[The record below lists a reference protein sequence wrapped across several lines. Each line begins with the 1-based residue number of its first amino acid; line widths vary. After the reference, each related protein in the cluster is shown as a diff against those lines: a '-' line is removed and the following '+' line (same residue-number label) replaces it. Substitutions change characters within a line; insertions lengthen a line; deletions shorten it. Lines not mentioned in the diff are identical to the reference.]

1 MDELKRLNN
10 NQYAYLHQLPI
21 GKLLELLDVAPVP
34 TSCPEDEAYM
44 DALEEAIIEKENENP
59 TGFFPDVDQQWE
71 QFVTHYL
78 PDQKDTALEPERTEH
93 AVSAQTNQQS
103 HTVPPKRVVRF
114 KRVWRTALVAAIAIA
129 CMFAVMVTAQAAGV
143 DVFGAMA
150 RWTQDV
156 FSFGRIAPDSQV
168 SDDPAQETAGQGSEG
183 SSAEFTS
190 LQEAFDAYGMTEVHE
205 PGWLPEGYA
214 LDGVDV
220 LAVDDPFLRTFSA
233 SYTDGESIIA
243 IDIRSYDG
251 TPATQ
256 VQKIG
261 DPVESVVKDGITFYL
276 VQNTKDWTIAWC
288 TNQYEYFIG
297 SKEGKVILWQVAESM
312 FT

>member
-168 SDDPAQETAGQGSEG
+168 SDDPGQETADQGSE
-183 SSAEFTS
+183 SSSTEFAS

-205 PGWLPEGYA
+205 PSWLPEGYA
-214 LDGVDV
+214 FDGVAV
-220 LAVDDPFLRTFSA
+220 LAVDDPFSLTFSA
-233 SYTDGESIIA
+233 SYTDGESFIA

-297 SKEGKVILWQVAESM
+297 SKEGKDILWQVAESM

>member
-10 NQYAYLHQLPI
+10 NQYAYLRQLPI

-34 TSCPEDEAYM
+34 ASCPEDEAYM

-71 QFVTHYL
+71 QFAAHYL
-78 PDQKDTALEPERTEH
+78 PSETDTALEPERTEH
-93 AVSAQTNQQS
+93 ADSAQTSQQS
-103 HTVPPKRVVRF
+103 LEVPPKRVVTFR
-114 KRVWRTALVAAIAIA
+114 RVWRTALLAAAAIVCIFAI
-129 CMFAVMVTAQAAGV
+129 MVTAQAAGV

-150 RWTQDV
+150 RWTEDV
-156 FSFGRIAPDSQV
+156 FSFGQIEPDSEV
-168 SDDPAQETAGQGSEG
+168 SDNPTQETVGQE
-183 SSAEFTS
+183 AEAPGTEFAS

-205 PGWLPEGYA
+205 PGWLPEGYV
-214 LDGVDV
+214 LDSVDV

-233 SYTDGESIIA
+233 SYTDGEGRVSVNII
-243 IDIRSYDG
+243 SYEG
-251 TPATQ
+251 EPTTQ

-261 DPVESVVKDGITFYL
+261 GPVESKVKDGITFYL
-276 VQNTKDWTIAWC
+276 IQNTENDTIAWH
-288 TNQYEYFIG
+288 TDQYEYFLA
-297 SKEGKVILWQVAESM
+297 SKEGTDILWGIAESM